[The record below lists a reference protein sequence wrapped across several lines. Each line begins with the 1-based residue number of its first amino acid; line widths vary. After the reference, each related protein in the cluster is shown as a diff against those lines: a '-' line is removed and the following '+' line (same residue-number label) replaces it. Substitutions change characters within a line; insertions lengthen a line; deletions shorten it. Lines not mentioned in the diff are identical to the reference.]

1 MKKFSLAL
9 LAAAT
14 ALAITPLASANP
26 IPLGS
31 FTLGAEVGS
40 TSGSVAGSTG
50 FTAVYSEEVYDYSGG
65 LAFEYTITNSTGGS
79 DLIETT
85 STGYGAYSNAALELE
100 AIAGDGVSGSY
111 ATNAAGTI
119 SVNFANGGLGDA
131 GIGASGIDTS
141 TYILFTDATQFGSGK
156 INFIDDSI
164 ASDSALVPAPE
175 PSSLLLLGS
184 GLFGLAFVVF
194 RKAKSSGLVL
204 RP

>member
-14 ALAITPLASANP
+14 ALAITPLASAGP
-26 IPLGS
+26 IPIGS
-31 FTLGAEVGS
+31 FVLGAEVGS
-40 TSGSVAGSTG
+40 TSGSVSGSSG
-50 FTAVYSEEVYDYSGG
+50 FTAAYSEEVYDYSGG
-65 LAFEYTITNSTGGS
+65 LAFEYTVTDTTGTV
-79 DLIETT
+79 DLIGTD
-85 STGYGAYSNAALELE
+85 STGYGSYANSSLALE
-100 AIAGDGVSGSY
+100 AVSGDGVSGSY

-119 SVNFANGGLGDA
+119 TISFAGGGLGEV
-131 GIGASGIDTS
+131 ASGDDSS
-141 TYILFTDATQFGSGK
+141 TYILFTDATTFASGP

-164 ASDSALVPAPE
+164 ATDAALVPAPE
-175 PSSLLLLGS
+175 PSSLLLLGT